1 MLKHPYYKLGEMP
14 LIEVEQE
21 ISKWSRQ
28 DFINWLS
35 WNDPNGVYSD
45 NDSMDEFGNIMS
57 IEEAREILLRQLE
70 EGRPIR

>member
-1 MLKHPYYKLGEMP
+1 MLKHPYYKLGDMP